1 MTGYQ
6 DFPEIIDALVTALTA
21 ADELSGVTV
30 VDGPVEEP
38 VHDSIAVGAAADPAE
53 PGLEITSETADL
65 AGQRDRRTATV
76 RLLLTADGAELAPA
90 RRRLYELV
98 DGADAAVRR
107 APDLGGVVARA
118 RLTELAVWQGR
129 HGTGFRVGAEAD
141 VEVDT
146 WANRLRSA

>member
-6 DFPEIIDALVTALTA
+6 EFPEIIDALVTALTE

-30 VDGPVEEP
+30 VDGPVEQP
-38 VHDSIAVGAAADPAE
+38 GHDSIAVGAAAAPEE
-53 PGLEITSETADL
+53 PGLEIASEPADL

-76 RLLLTADGAELAPA
+76 RLLLTADGAELAQA

-107 APDLGGVVARA
+107 TPDLGGVVARA